1 MRYSSTAV
9 QFPIGMHISNLLS
22 TYYLTIPLRA
32 RVHAHAH
39 AHVTETRSLRSLVA
53 LPPSAGG
60 QGHYASG
67 ETRTARPP
75 SAPLSLPPCSG
86 RSPLRGKGQ
95 RLSPAFGRLPFF
107 VGYRL
112 PMPLQDETL
121 RRSVSS
127 LPFLDIGSSRLVY
140 SALPCGHY
148 RDKHPCLLPFG
159 Q

>member
-1 MRYSSTAV
+1 MGYWRATARNYLLTASSLHSAFQSLANARSYGSV
-9 QFPIGMHISNLLS
+9 PLLVLQAPQQR
-22 TYYLTIPLRA
+22 TN
-32 RVHAHAH
+32 
-39 AHVTETRSLRSLVA
+39 A
-53 LPPSAGG
+53 LPPSAEGR
-60 QGHYASG
+60 GHYAQG
-67 ETRTARPP
+67 ALHFVHAPC
-75 SAPLSLPPCSG
+75 APLPPPPCSG